1 MDKIYFNKAQCKK
14 CGSVI
19 TSESI
24 NRMVRCNC
32 GSIAVDG
39 GYEYIRRIGNL
50 DDIIELSNVIDL
62 KELKDLNDF
71 KDLIK
76 DLEDCEEY
84 IDRINNDYLNNKEE
98 ALNFS
103 DKTYKKYSIS
113 EPTITIFNSNPFPT
127 NNDEKTQLKIN
138 LEAIKRIIVEAIIK
152 KQKEIIKN

>member
-50 DDIIELSNVIDL
+50 DDIIELSIVIDL

-84 IDRINNDYLNNKEE
+84 IDRINKDYLNNKEE

-103 DKTYKKYSIS
+103 DKTYNKYYIT
-113 EPTITIFNSNPFPT
+113 EPTITEFNSNPFPA

-138 LEAIKRIIVEAIIK
+138 LEAIKRIIVESIIK